1 VDLIFEPFGLLVT
14 LSDDARQK
22 KTNIVNSRDLT
33 TEGKRKAATELEAAA
48 RAAIKDWHEK
58 RLAGIDADLTAQR
71 AALFGLIDRPDPKRV
86 DLMASRLL
94 THTPADVQVF
104 YGSASPSERLEMESA
119 NAMIGRVPLKGPN
132 GLEWKTLLDPAM
144 VAEAQLS
151 RAEQTNPA
159 AAEKV
164 RELQE
169 IRDMQVTLIGV
180 ALSEI

>member
-1 VDLIFEPFGLLVT
+1 
-14 LSDDARQK
+14 
-22 KTNIVNSRDLT
+22 
-33 TEGKRKAATELEAAA
+33 
-48 RAAIKDWHEK
+48 
-58 RLAGIDADLTAQR
+58 
-71 AALFGLIDRPDPKRV
+71 V

-132 GLEWKTLLDPAM
+132 GLEWKRLLDPAM
-144 VAEAQLS
+144 VAEAQLA

-164 RELQE
+164 RELEEVRRLQN
-169 IRDMQVTLIGV
+169 TLVGV